1 PSVPSGVYSVISI
14 EFSVREYFEIGTSV
28 SAFFFPKKKT
38 EKGFWLSTALGIVSI
53 FTENPGFLE
62 CIERCI
68 WFAFSELS
76 GAKAYAKIAT
86 KTQSAKKPKLKTPQ
100 KFFLNFWSAIWVNE
114 VEFFTLQI

>member
-1 PSVPSGVYSVISI
+1 MAFCIK
-14 EFSVREYFEIGTSV
+14 ENFETGISV

-38 EKGFWLSTALGIVSI
+38 ENGFWASTATGIVSI

-68 WFAFSELS
+68 WFAFCELS
-76 GAKAYAKIAT
+76 GAKAYAKIAI
-86 KTQSAKKPKLKTPQ
+86 KTQSVKKPKLKTPQ
-100 KFFLNFWSAIWVNE
+100 KFFLNFWSAILVNE